1 MALGAASLDMQFD
14 FCLLSPEIRG
24 LTHAVSLLGPAQLPV
39 TVQLAAEIPDSDED
53 AGVSL

>member
-1 MALGAASLDMQFD
+1 MGLGAASLDMQFD

-53 AGVSL
+53 AGVPV